1 MEGIGVSLL
10 FKGDD
15 CFIQFLYLFFL
26 SEEFVLFLLYLL
38 FFVKD
43 FFENLFIADICS
55 LDFFDVPIPFSL
67 QFLNKHSILPFA
79 FLLAI
84 ELIFQLGETFIDS
97 IPEIFQL
104 LFVVI
109 QGRYLLSDL
118 LDCRI

>member
-15 CFIQFLYLFFL
+15 RFIQFLYLFFL

-55 LDFFDVPIPFSL
+55 LDFFDVHIPFSL
-67 QFLNKHSILPFA
+67 QFLNKHSILPFT

-84 ELIFQLGETFIDS
+84 ELIFQLGETLIDP

>member
-15 CFIQFLYLFFL
+15 RFIQFLYLFFL

-38 FFVKD
+38 FFVKN
-43 FFENLFIADICS
+43 FFKDLLVADICS
-55 LDFFDVPIPFSL
+55 LDFFDVHIPFSL
-67 QFLNKHSILPFA
+67 QFLNKHSILPFT

-84 ELIFQLGETFIDS
+84 ELIFQLGETLIDP

>member
-15 CFIQFLYLFFL
+15 RFIQFLYLFFL

-38 FFVKD
+38 FFVKN
-43 FFENLFIADICS
+43 FFKNLLIADICS
-55 LDFFDVPIPFSL
+55 LDFFDIHIPFSL

-84 ELIFQLGETFIDS
+84 ELIFQLGETLIDP